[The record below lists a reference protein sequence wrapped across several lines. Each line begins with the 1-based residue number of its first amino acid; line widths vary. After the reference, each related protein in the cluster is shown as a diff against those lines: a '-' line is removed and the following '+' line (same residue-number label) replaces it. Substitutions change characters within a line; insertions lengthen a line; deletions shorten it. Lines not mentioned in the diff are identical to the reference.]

1 MALVDIQNEVD
12 VSDELAVLLEQA
24 VEATLR
30 QQTVPLTVALSILL
44 TDDEQ
49 IQQLNRD
56 FLGYDKP
63 TDVLSFPSG
72 ELDGDMD
79 MADPELDAIYLGDI
93 AISVPTAERQATKA
107 GHAVSAEMQLL
118 TIHGVLHL
126 LGHDHADPDEK
137 AAMWAAQSA
146 VLTSLNLDN
155 ISPTEA

>member
-12 VSDELAVLLEQA
+12 VSDEMAVLLEQA
-24 VEATLR
+24 VEATLL

-72 ELDGDMD
+72 ELDGDGGMG
-79 MADPELDAIYLGDI
+79 DPELDAIYLGDI

-107 GHAVSAEMQLL
+107 GHAISAEMQLL

-146 VLTSLNLDN
+146 VLTSLNLGH
-155 ISPTEA
+155 ISPTES